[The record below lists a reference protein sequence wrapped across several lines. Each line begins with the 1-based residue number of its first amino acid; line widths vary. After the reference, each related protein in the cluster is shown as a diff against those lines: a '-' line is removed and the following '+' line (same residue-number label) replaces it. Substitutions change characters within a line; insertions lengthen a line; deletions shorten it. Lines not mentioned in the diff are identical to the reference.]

1 MSALRVGGL
10 VPLTTVDWPGAL
22 AAVVFCQG
30 CPWRCPY
37 CHNPHLLPA
46 RGARMVPWAEVR
58 RLLERRRGLL
68 DGVVFSGGEPTV
80 QPALAAALDE
90 VRGLGFRTG
99 LHTAG
104 PYPRRL
110 AALLPRLDWVAL
122 DVKAPLA
129 RYDDLTGVPGSGR
142 RLAQSLGLVLERAA
156 RWELRTTVDPDL
168 LDRGALLALAR
179 ELAARGVRRWILQR
193 HRPPPGAGPPA
204 RPDPLDEPGLLE
216 ALRAHVPALAV
227 RGA

>member
-10 VPLTTVDWPGAL
+10 VPLTTVDWPGLL

-46 RGARMVPWAEVR
+46 RGARMVPWPEVR

-90 VRGLGFRTG
+90 VRELGFRAG

-104 PYPRRL
+104 PYPQRL
-110 AALLPRLDWVAL
+110 AAVLPRLDWVAL

-129 RYDDLTGVPGSGR
+129 RYDAVTGVPGSAGR
-142 RLAQSLGLVLERAA
+142 FARSLELVLAHA
-156 RWELRTTVDPDL
+156 RGWELRTTVDPAL
-168 LDRGALLALAR
+168 LDRGALLALAD

-193 HRPPPGAGPPA
+193 HRPPPGAAPHPL
-204 RPDPLDEPGLLE
+204 PDPLDEPGLLD
-216 ALRAHVPALAV
+216 ALRARVPELAV
-227 RGA
+227 RAA

>member
-1 MSALRVGGL
+1 MSGLRVGGL
-10 VPLTTVDWPGAL
+10 VPLTTIDYPGAL
-22 AAVVFCQG
+22 AAVIFCQG

-46 RGARMVPWAEVR
+46 RGEHMIPWPEVR
-58 RLLERRRGLL
+58 RFLERRRGLL

-80 QPALAAALDE
+80 QPTLASALDQ

-104 PYPRRL
+104 PYPQRL

-129 RYDDLTGVPGSGR
+129 RYDGLTGVPGSGR
-142 RLAQSLGLVLERAA
+142 RLSRSLALVLERAA
-156 RWELRTTVDPDL
+156 R
-168 LDRGALLALAR
+168 
-179 ELAARGVRRWILQR
+179 GVRRWVLQR
-193 HRPPPGAGPPA
+193 CRRQPGATHA
-204 RPDPLDEPGLLE
+204 SPDPLDEPGLLE
-216 ALRAHVPALAV
+216 ALRTHVPDIACRPA
-227 RGA
+227 

>member
-1 MSALRVGGL
+1 MSGLRVGGL
-10 VPLTTVDWPGAL
+10 VPLTTIDYPGAL
-22 AAVVFCQG
+22 AAVIFCQG

-46 RGARMVPWAEVR
+46 RGEHMIPWPEVR
-58 RLLERRRGLL
+58 RFLERRRGLL

-80 QPALAAALDE
+80 QPTLASALDQ

-104 PYPRRL
+104 PYPQRL

-129 RYDDLTGVPGSGR
+129 RYDGLTGVPGSGR
-142 RLAQSLGLVLERAA
+142 RLSRSLALVLERAA
-156 RWELRTTVDPDL
+156 RWEIRTTVDPAL

-179 ELAARGVRRWILQR
+179 ELAARGVRRWVLQR
-193 HRPPPGAGPPA
+193 CRRQPGATHA
-204 RPDPLDEPGLLE
+204 SPDPLDEPGLLE
-216 ALRAHVPALAV
+216 ALRTHVPDIACRPA
-227 RGA
+227 